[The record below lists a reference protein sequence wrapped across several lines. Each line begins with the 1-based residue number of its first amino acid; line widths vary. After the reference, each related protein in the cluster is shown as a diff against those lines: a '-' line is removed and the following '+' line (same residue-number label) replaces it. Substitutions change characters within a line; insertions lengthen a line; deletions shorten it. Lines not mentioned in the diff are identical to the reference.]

1 MAINPMAL
9 MHLKERLSLFQQ
21 DHPRVFPFFNM
32 LKEEGLQEGTVYE
45 MKVTLPDG
53 TQRVM
58 NFRLNAHD
66 IETIRLLMKEQQ

>member
-21 DHPRVFPFFNM
+21 DRPRVFPFFNM
-32 LKEEGLQEGTVYE
+32 LKEEGLQEGAVYE